1 VDGAGVSV
9 NDKSGGR
16 DGGSSS
22 SNNNN
27 FSPPST
33 YADLVRPFED
43 FVRAVLD
50 LTPLLQQ
57 KDQDETDKKEEKN
70 TENEAY
76 VADSS
81 SSDENL
87 LSFLRFLPPGLKW
100 FVGPVTPSLPPS
112 TKDDSSRNHR
122 RSKHMKEN
130 HDRRSKSKSKVS
142 PPPSQHSTHRK
153 EKLTPRRLL
162 RALSQTLTNLIDPS
176 LRNPTAEGGSFTTV
190 VDKVL
195 TSTPRLLA
203 IANLLLAVTY
213 LLHGA
218 VAEWFL
224 GGGGTGSVGRG
235 LGRGGSRANLVAR
248 AANRNNDLAGGDGG
262 GTPTAAAAARNQGA
276 ATAPPAALP
285 NTRLTR
291 STRERLGGYLLFK
304 LLLVSA
310 VVEPDT
316 LDLLILL
323 SWYTLLSFL
332 RSLAHLAGSATSH
345 AAQSGSPP
353 VPGVL
358 RLLVAVLVSDFCAA
372 AVCAALFHGAGWG
385 TVLLLACDCA
395 LLAVDVLAHLARH
408 VGQVLEDKHSAEV
421 GTLEDEQLRLGEE
434 TRNSTSSMPTVPVLL
449 RSERGEDNVERE
461 QTQGQLRD
469 RAHQESRRIDRQIEL
484 LESQHSRRL
493 SILDAA
499 VFGLELTAYLLTIC
513 HFLHIWSLHGVSFGL
528 VDGVLALHLHS
539 AVSAM
544 GRKIAERR
552 NLNRIARDL
561 DSQFADATETEL
573 LKSAQAGDV
582 CSVCL
587 GTMSG
592 LRNVKKVGCGHLFH
606 THCLREVVER
616 ARSIEAARC
625 PLCRASV
632 VDGSQPGA
640 RRGQTEANG
649 PQEQGGGQQ
658 EQQPDGQQ
666 GTPQQARQGPAGGD
680 QALFS
685 FSTETILPNWIPL
698 PALSFEIVRRPP
710 TNINATAA
718 ARRDRRAAPQA
729 VGANNGPQQQNQ
741 QQRQQGEMPFWRR
754 LLILSGAIPMSA
766 EEEQTALEQLV
777 DMFPQYDRADLLR
790 ELRAR
795 GSAEGVVEAVLA
807 GVFSGTARG
816 VGAGGAL
823 IAERQPGENVVLPQE
838 ENANN
843 LLEDDENSIL
853 DTESADNDDNDV
865 GSVENH

>member
-1 VDGAGVSV
+1 
-9 NDKSGGR
+9 
-16 DGGSSS
+16 
-22 SNNNN
+22 
-27 FSPPST
+27 
-33 YADLVRPFED
+33 
-43 FVRAVLD
+43 
-50 LTPLLQQ
+50 
-57 KDQDETDKKEEKN
+57 
-70 TENEAY
+70 
-76 VADSS
+76 
-81 SSDENL
+81 
-87 LSFLRFLPPGLKW
+87 
-100 FVGPVTPSLPPS
+100 
-112 TKDDSSRNHR
+112 
-122 RSKHMKEN
+122 M
-130 HDRRSKSKSKVS
+130 
-142 PPPSQHSTHRK
+142 
-153 EKLTPRRLL
+153 
-162 RALSQTLTNLIDPS
+162 
-176 LRNPTAEGGSFTTV
+176 

-218 VAEWFL
+218 VAVWFL
-224 GGGGTGSVGRG
+224 GGGGGAGSMAGG
-235 LGRGGSRANLVAR
+235 LGGRGGSRVHLTTR
-248 AANRNNDLAGGDGG
+248 AANRNNDLGGGGGGGGG
-262 GTPTAAAAARNQGA
+262 GTPAAAAAADRNQGA

-408 VGQVLEDKHSAEV
+408 VGQVLEDRHSAEV

-434 TRNSTSSMPTVPVLL
+434 TRNSASSSISNVPVPL
-449 RSERGEDNVERE
+449 RSERGEDNGRDGSDDASNHAASATGTSDDAEPNLIHEDGARE

-493 SILDAA
+493 SVLDAA
-499 VFGLELTAYLLTIC
+499 VFGLELAAYLLTIC

-561 DSQFADATETEL
+561 DAQFADATETEL

-632 VDGSQPGA
+632 VDGSQPGE
-640 RRGQTEANG
+640 RRGPTEANG

-658 EQQPDGQQ
+658 EQQPAGQQ
-666 GTPQQARQGPAGGD
+666 GARQQARQGPAGGD

-685 FSTETILPNWIPL
+685 FSTEALLPNWIPL

-710 TNINATAA
+710 TNNNATAA
-718 ARRDRRAAPQA
+718 RRERRAAPQA
-729 VGANNGPQQQNQ
+729 AGANNGPQQQNQ

-816 VGAGGAL
+816 GDVVAGAAL
-823 IAERQPGENVVLPQE
+823 LVERQPEDNVVLPQE
-838 ENANN
+838 ENADN
-843 LLEDDENSIL
+843 LFDDDENSIL
-853 DTESADNDDNDV
+853 DTASANNDDNDGMRGDDDV